1 MSAAAWG
8 MLIVTWGLIV
18 FFTARFFWKVLTIP
32 VAEGAAAG
40 RGDEETD

>member
-1 MSAAAWG
+1 MSGAAWG

-32 VAEGAAAG
+32 VAGGAAVG
-40 RGDEETD
+40 RDDDGTD

>member
-1 MSAAAWG
+1 MSGAAWG

-32 VAEGAAAG
+32 AAEGAAVG
-40 RGDEETD
+40 RGDDETD